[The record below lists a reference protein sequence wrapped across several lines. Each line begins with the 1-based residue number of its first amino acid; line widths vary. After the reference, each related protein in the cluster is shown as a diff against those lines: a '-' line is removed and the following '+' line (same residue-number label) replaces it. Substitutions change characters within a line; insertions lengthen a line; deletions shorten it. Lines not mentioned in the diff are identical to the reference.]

1 MKKIFVIFKKELID
15 TLRDRRTLMM
25 MLVLPILL
33 IFVMMNLVVSLSRS
47 QTRKAEEKIL
57 NVGIIKQGD
66 VDAFRSILVKYKNII
81 VKEKSEA
88 NIDKIKDL
96 ILEKELDFA
105 IVFEEAFDRKVEE
118 RRSGT
123 VEIYFKGSRENSIS
137 KKRIHDALKEYKED
151 LLAGR
156 LKELNDQYKELELD
170 RSFVDPVKIDEKDLA
185 SMRETIGE
193 SIGGFLP
200 YIFVL
205 FCFAGAMYPA
215 IDLAAGE
222 KERATIETL
231 LTSPATRMQIVLGKF
246 LVVTLAGITSA
257 GVSILALYL
266 SLRASK
272 DIPQQ
277 VFDGLIRII
286 ELESIGLL
294 LSLLILLCMFFAA
307 VLLSLSVFA
316 RSFKEA
322 QSIITPMNI
331 MVIIPVM
338 IGLFPGVKLNTT
350 TALIPVLNVSLAT
363 REIVSGT
370 IQTGL
375 LMEVYLSLFFL
386 AAASLY
392 FCSWWFK
399 RENIIFRGI

>member
-294 LSLLILLCMFFAA
+294 LTLLILLCMFFAA

-375 LMEVYLSLFFL
+375 LMEVYISLSLL

-399 RENIIFRGI
+399 REDIIFRGI

>member
-1 MKKIFVIFKKELID
+1 
-15 TLRDRRTLMM
+15 M

-33 IFVMMNLVVSLSRS
+33 IFVMMNLIVTLSKS

-57 NVGIIKQGD
+57 NVGIIKKGE
-66 VDAFRSILVKYKNII
+66 VDAFRSILVKQKNII
-81 VKEKSEA
+81 VKE
-88 NIDKIKDL
+88 NLGTDKIKDL
-96 ILEKELDFA
+96 ILDKKLDFA

-118 RRSGT
+118 RKSGT
-123 VEIYFKGSRENSIS
+123 VEIYFKASRENNIA
-137 KKRIHDALKEYKED
+137 KRRIHGALKEYKEN
-151 LLAGR
+151 LLAVR
-156 LKELNDQYKELELD
+156 LKELNDRYKELGLD
-170 RSFVDPVKIDEKDLA
+170 RSFVDPLKIDEKDLA
-185 SMRETIGE
+185 SVKEKIGE
-193 SIGGFLP
+193 TVGGFLP
-200 YIFVL
+200 YVFVI
-205 FCFAGAMYPA
+205 FCFLGAMYPA

-246 LVVTLAGITSA
+246 LVVTLAGLTSA

-266 SLRASK
+266 SLKGSK

-277 VFDGLIRII
+277 VFDGVIRII
-286 ELESIGLL
+286 EPKSIGLL
-294 LSLLILLCMFFAA
+294 FSLLILLCVFFAA

-322 QSIITPMNI
+322 QSIITPMNF

-338 IGLFPGVKLNTT
+338 IGLFPGVKLNAA

-399 RENIIFRGI
+399 REDVIFRGI

>member
-15 TLRDRRTLMM
+15 TLRDRRTIMM
-25 MLVLPILL
+25 MFVLPILL
-33 IFVMMNLVVSLSRS
+33 IFLMMNLIVSLSRS
-47 QTRKAEEKIL
+47 QTRKAEEKVL
-57 NVGIIKQGD
+57 KVGIIKKGE
-66 VDAFRSILVKYKNII
+66 VEAFQSILEKDKKII
-81 VKEKSEA
+81 VMENLE
-88 NIDKIKDL
+88 IDKIKDL
-96 ILEKELDFA
+96 ILGKELDFA
-105 IVFEEAFDRKVEE
+105 VVFEEAFDHKVKE

-123 VEIYFKGSRENSIS
+123 VEIYFKASRENNIA

-151 LLAGR
+151 LLALR
-156 LKELNDQYKELELD
+156 LKELNDRYKELELD
-170 RSFVDPVKIDEKDLA
+170 RSFVDPLKIDEKNLA
-185 SMRETIGE
+185 SIRETIGE
-193 SIGGFLP
+193 SIGGFIP

-205 FCFAGAMYPA
+205 FCFLGAMYPA

-231 LTSPATRMQIVLGKF
+231 LTSPASRMQIVLGKF

-257 GVSILALYL
+257 GISILALYL
-266 SLRASK
+266 SLRGSK
-272 DIPQQ
+272 DIPQR

-294 LSLLILLCMFFAA
+294 LSLLILLCVFFAA

-322 QSIITPMNI
+322 QSIITPLNI
-331 MVIIPVM
+331 LVIIPVM
-338 IGLFPGVKLNTT
+338 IGLFPGIKLNAT

-375 LMEVYLSLFFL
+375 LMEVYLSLFIF

-399 RENIIFRGI
+399 REDIIFRGI

>member
-25 MLVLPILL
+25 MFILPVLL
-33 IFVMMNLVVSLSRS
+33 IFLMMNLIVSLSRS
-47 QTRKAEEKIL
+47 QTRKAEEKVL
-57 NVGIIKQGD
+57 KVGIIKKGE
-66 VDAFRSILVKYKNII
+66 VEAFQSILEKDKKII
-81 VKEKSEA
+81 VIENLET
-88 NIDKIKDL
+88 DKIRDS
-96 ILEKELDFA
+96 ILGKELDFA
-105 IVFEEAFDRKVEE
+105 IVFEEAFDRKVKE

-123 VEIYFKGSRENSIS
+123 VEIYFKASRENNIA

-151 LLAGR
+151 LLALR
-156 LKELNDQYKELELD
+156 LKELNEQYKELELN
-170 RSFVDPVKIDEKDLA
+170 RSFVDPLKINEEDLA
-185 SMRETIGE
+185 SIRETIGE
-193 SIGGFLP
+193 SIGGFIP

-205 FCFAGAMYPA
+205 FCFIGAMYPA

-257 GVSILALYL
+257 GISILALYL
-266 SLRASK
+266 SLRGSK
-272 DIPQQ
+272 DIPQK

-294 LSLLILLCMFFAA
+294 LSLLILLCVFFAA
-307 VLLSLSVFA
+307 VLLTFSVFA

-322 QSIITPMNI
+322 QTIITPLNI
-331 MVIIPVM
+331 LVIIPVM
-338 IGLFPGVKLNTT
+338 IGLFPGIKLNTI

-375 LMEVYLSLFFL
+375 LMEVYLSLFIF

-399 RENIIFRGI
+399 REDIIFRGI